1 MSRRMIIAGGGTG
14 GHIFPALAIA
24 GALNRADET
33 LELLFVGAKGKMEME
48 KVPQAGYTIVGLD
61 IAGFNRSS
69 LIKNIG
75 LPWKLL
81 KSFWQVRQ
89 VFKQFRPHAVLGVGG
104 YSSFPVVRYAQAL
117 GIPNF
122 LHEANSYA
130 GRSNQ
135 LLAKKATQVFAG
147 VRGLEKFFPSANL
160 CFTGN
165 PVRTSIVHAS
175 VTAEAGRSHF
185 GLNPHSTTLL
195 IMGGSLGARSINK
208 AVESG
213 ISQLVEA
220 GIQVIWQT
228 GKNEEGRLLQ
238 LMKRYKGVWVGPFI
252 QQMEFAYAAA
262 DLVVARAGAL
272 TVAELAVVAKPVVFV
287 PFPLAAEDHQTKNAE
302 NLQKNGAAIIVKD
315 SALNEKLAKETLA
328 LCGNSD
334 KLAQLKSNIAQ
345 LKKPKA
351 TQEIVDL
358 ILKNI

>member
-1 MSRRMIIAGGGTG
+1 MKLNKIIIAGGGTG

-24 GALNRADET
+24 GALNRADVT

-185 GLNPHSTTLL
+185 GLNPLGTTLL

-238 LMKRYKGVWVGPFI
+238 LMQRYKGVWIGPFI

-272 TVAELAVVAKPVVFV
+272 TVAELAEKIAKSIGFSGSINWDVAREDGTPQKVLDIQKITNLGWKPTIN
-287 PFPLAAEDHQTKNAE
+287 LDQGIKLTIEWYLE
-302 NLQKNGAAIIVKD
+302 NK
-315 SALNEKLAKETLA
+315 
-328 LCGNSD
+328 
-334 KLAQLKSNIAQ
+334 
-345 LKKPKA
+345 
-351 TQEIVDL
+351 
-358 ILKNI
+358 